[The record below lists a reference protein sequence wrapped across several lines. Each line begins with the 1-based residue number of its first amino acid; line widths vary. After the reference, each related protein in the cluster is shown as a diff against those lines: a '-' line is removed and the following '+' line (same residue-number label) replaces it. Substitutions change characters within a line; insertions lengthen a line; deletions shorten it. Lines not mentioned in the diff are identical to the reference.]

1 MKPPEVLYKYTT
13 LRTMDRIEEIVVGNR
28 IFFCSPYD
36 FNDPFD
42 CRPRITIGRTETEQ
56 KAARRWIEAALVKRL
71 GLDRTARR
79 IQARETLK
87 KLEGNDDITDY
98 YKALL
103 GRAGVYCVS
112 ARNDH
117 LLMWS
122 HYSASHTGACLAY
135 STTNN
140 DFFSRAAKVH
150 YQSSYP
156 IVKLFQQK
164 EDWGQQSML
173 TKSDLWAYEEEWRL
187 TSKEPGHLDI
197 PSNALVAIILGCK
210 VTEKDKNAILEL
222 RSRSG
227 RAINLVQAKMK
238 SREYGIQFSDV
249 DA

>member
-1 MKPPEVLYKYTT
+1 MKPPEVLYKYTK
-13 LRTMDRIEEIVVGNR
+13 LRMMGRIEEVVVGNR
-28 IFFCSPYD
+28 IFFSSPYD

-42 CRPRITIGRTETEQ
+42 CRPRITIGRSKKER
-56 KAARRWIEAALVKRL
+56 KAARRWIEAALAKRL
-71 GLDRTARR
+71 GLDRSARR
-79 IQARETLK
+79 IQARKILTQ
-87 KLEGNDDITDY
+87 LEGNDDITEH

-103 GRAGVYCVS
+103 GRAGVYCMS
-112 ARNDH
+112 ARKDH

-173 TKSDLWAYEEEWRL
+173 TKSDIWAYEEEWRL
-187 TSKEPGHLDI
+187 TSREPGHLDI
-197 PSNALVAIILGCK
+197 PSSALVAIILGCK
-210 VTEKDKNAILEL
+210 VTEEDKNSIREL

-227 RAINLVQAKMK
+227 RAITLVQAKMHP
-238 SREYGIQFSDV
+238 REYRLQFSDV